1 MRKWILLVLL
11 LRSVCGNAYHV
22 HGGELTYQ
30 WLGGN
35 TYEFKA
41 TFYADTTSFSSSPLM
56 EICYGDGQCDTA
68 VGSVISSNG
77 SVVKS
82 EYTSV
87 HVYSGPGTYIA
98 NFQWPNWAS
107 GIINIQNSVNVGF
120 ISYTTLYISPFLSG
134 NSSPLLTTEH
144 WDVSFN
150 PGTIFHTV
158 APTDPDGDSLVFSFV
173 PCSDMAL
180 GIVYEYPDVIA
191 GGTSWIDQN
200 SGSWYFYNL
209 QINGTYAVNF
219 RIEEY
224 RNSVLVG
231 YVERQMVFDWV
242 VTGVDETE
250 NTLPV
255 SFSQDEH
262 GLYVNA
268 EEIISSFSVYDMS
281 GRLLMNEKHTGSS
294 SLTIP
299 VLAPAF
305 IVEVTTV
312 NGQRITRP
320 FVSR

>member
-1 MRKWILLVLL
+1 M
-11 LRSVCGNAYHV
+11 
-22 HGGELTYQ
+22 
-30 WLGGN
+30 
-35 TYEFKA
+35 
-41 TFYADTTSFSSSPLM
+41 
-56 EICYGDGQCDTA
+56 GDGICDT
-68 VGSVISSNG
+68 VPLLFTTQNGSVIKCTYQN
-77 SVVKS
+77 
-82 EYTSV
+82 V
-87 HVYSGPGTYIA
+87 HTYPGPGT
-98 NFQWPNWAS
+98 FQAS
-107 GIINIQNSVNVGF
+107 FERPSWSSVLNISNSVNMSF
-120 ISYTTLYISPFLSG
+120 IASTTIYITSFFPGNNSPVLG
-134 NSSPLLTTEH
+134 AEH
-144 WDVSFN
+144 WDISFN
-150 PGTIFHTV
+150 PGTIFHSV
-158 APTDPDGDSLVFSFV
+158 FALDPDGDSLVYSLIPISGTSV
-173 PCSDMAL
+173 P
-180 GIVYEYPDVIA
+180 VTYNYPDAIG

-250 NTLPV
+250 NTLPA

-262 GLYVNA
+262 GVYVNA